1 MLVTIRDRDC
11 FLDSFLGFISK
22 ISESAVINIT
32 DGGINSLLST
42 SDSTVIVSSAFSDEK
57 MKGKATLNIPDL
69 KKLHRLFSCIS
80 SKEFDITINSNNISY
95 SSDDIR
101 FKYHLFDDGIITT
114 PKLDINKLDDIKF
127 DGCFTLSQS
136 VLVNLVK
143 ASSIN
148 NDSSKMYLTFKNN
161 SVFGELTDKS
171 RPNIDSFDLKLTD
184 DYVGVAVTT
193 GIPLNF
199 EIFRI
204 ISSMRVKTFNI
215 KIHSKM
221 GVALLELD
229 DSAVKHKIVISAL
242 TS

>member
-57 MKGKATLNIPDL
+57 MKGKVTLNVPDL

-114 PKLDINKLDDIKF
+114 PKLNINKLDNIMF

-136 VLVNLVK
+136 ILVNLVK

-204 ISSMRVKTFNI
+204 ISSMRAKTFNI

-221 GVALLELD
+221 GIALLELD

>member
-114 PKLDINKLDDIKF
+114 PKLNINKLDDIKF

-148 NDSSKMYLTFKNN
+148 NDLSKMYLTFKNN
-161 SVFGELTDKS
+161 SVFGELSDKS